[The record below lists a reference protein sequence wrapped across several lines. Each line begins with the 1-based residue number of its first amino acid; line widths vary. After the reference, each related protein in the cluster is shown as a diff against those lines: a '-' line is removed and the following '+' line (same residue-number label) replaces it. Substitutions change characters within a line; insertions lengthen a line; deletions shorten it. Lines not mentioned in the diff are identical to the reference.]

1 MFHRSLVSAAIL
13 FAACAVQATAADT
26 ATSALKACRAVSD
39 DTARLDCFDKL
50 VAGLDADTA
59 AAPAAV
65 PASVTVP
72 AAPVAAPAPA
82 TPVAAQQAP
91 AKPETSWY
99 NPSGWLGSDAPKP
112 ARPMVGNP
120 ADFGGGSLA
129 KSAAEDP
136 GPVPLDH
143 ITVPVAKVGK
153 NAIGRFIVTL
163 ENGQIWRQID
173 ADTGVAHFHRDRTD
187 TVTITRGFLE
197 AYSLKIEG
205 LSGTYQVKR
214 IK

>member
-1 MFHRSLVSAAIL
+1 MLYRSLVSAALL

-26 ATSALKACRAVSD
+26 TTSALKACRAVSD
-39 DTARLDCFDKL
+39 NLARLDCFDKL
-50 VAGLDADTA
+50 VAGLDAAAVTAAPVTA
-59 AAPAAV
+59 AAPVSAAP
-65 PASVTVP
+65 PA
-72 AAPVAAPAPA
+72 AAPVAAPAA
-82 TPVAAQQAP
+82 VAQQAP
-91 AKPETSWY
+91 AKQETAWY
-99 NPSGWLGSDAPKP
+99 NPSGWLGSEAPKP

-120 ADFGGGSLA
+120 ADFGSSSLA
-129 KSAAEDP
+129 KPAAENT

-143 ITVPVAKVGK
+143 ITVPVAKVSF

-173 ADTGVAHFHRDRTD
+173 ADTGVAHFHRGRTD
-187 TVTITRGFLE
+187 TVTITHGFMD

-205 LSGTYQVKR
+205 LSGTYQVRR